1 MRISSQQL
9 HKDCF
14 WQSGHAYL
22 PVLVL
27 LFLMVS
33 FVFSGNSAANSTAA
47 ENEAVSSGIYQV
59 DSDTEKAR
67 KRQLMEKAIHE
78 EKIKRDTTSID
89 DNNARRAAG
98 EILGMDIF
106 LAAFLSAFW
115 MLVSFFIASRFF
127 SAEPDSSGS
136 QQSTGFKVFHGV
148 AVLIPILFLWVAVT
162 NGFAS
167 WWLAFSIALV
177 IYLASGWVLKRV
189 KNTTAPILS

>member
-1 MRISSQQL
+1 MRISSQQS
-9 HKDCF
+9 HRDYF
-14 WQSGHAYL
+14 WQIGPVCH
-22 PVLVL
+22 PVLFI
-27 LFLMVS
+27 LFLLS
-33 FVFSGNSAANSTAA
+33 TLAFSGNSAANPAVA
-47 ENEAVSSGIYQV
+47 ENEAASSGIYQV
-59 DSDTEKAR
+59 DSDAEKAR

-78 EKIKRDTTSID
+78 EKIKRDTKSID

-127 SAEPDSSGS
+127 SAEPDSSGTR
-136 QQSTGFKVFHGV
+136 QSTGFKVFHGV

-167 WWLAFSIALV
+167 WWLAFSISLV

-189 KNTTAPILS
+189 KN

>member
-1 MRISSQQL
+1 MQISSYKL
-9 HKDCF
+9 HLNCF
-14 WQSGHAYL
+14 MQSNSLFNPA
-22 PVLVL
+22 LVL
-27 LFLMVS
+27 LFFLIAIA
-33 FVFSGNSAANSTAA
+33 FSSGVLADSTAS
-47 ENEAVSSGIYQV
+47 ENASESTGIYQV
-59 DSDTEKAR
+59 DSDAEKAR

-78 EKIKRDTTSID
+78 EKIKRDTKSID

-127 SAEPDSSGS
+127 SAEPDSSGARH
-136 QQSTGFKVFHGV
+136 STGFKVFHGV

-177 IYLASGWVLKRV
+177 IYLVSGWVLKRV
-189 KNTTAPILS
+189 KNAQIPA